1 MFENTSE
8 NSELHDEDQEVTSPS
23 KTLSRSTG
31 MFILV
36 VFTLAALV
44 GNCIICYLV
53 HSKYHLKTIP
63 NRLVLNLCWCGTF
76 TALLNGPLML
86 LTTAKQDWILGKR
99 NNQKW
104 IQKLVKQNAK
114 NLSRCIRWPSFSGFN
129 FQVL

>member
-8 NSELHDEDQEVTSPS
+8 KFELHEEGQDETSPS
-23 KTLSRSTG
+23 KTLGTSTG

-44 GNCIICYLV
+44 GNGIICYLV
-53 HSKYHLKTIP
+53 HTKYHLKTIP

-86 LTTAKQDWILGKR
+86 LTTARQDWLLGKDYR
-99 NNQKW
+99 WWW
-104 IQKLVKQNAK
+104 IQ
-114 NLSRCIRWPSFSGFN
+114 
-129 FQVL
+129 